1 MKNIFRLLP
10 LLAAGVLSLTANA
23 QTFQQNF
30 ENFPG
35 LFTSG
40 NPWVLQNRS
49 DSSTGGLTW
58 FQGDPAI
65 FAAQAGTG
73 YAAANFL
80 STGGQTGTEHIS
92 NWFLSPTLNL
102 TLGSTL
108 TFYTR
113 SAGALPDRLE
123 VRLSLNGSSTNVGTT
138 SSDTGD
144 FTIVLQT
151 INPALLAAGN
161 PTAYPTAW
169 TQFTVNVIGVPAAGA
184 TGRIGFRYDVTNS
197 GNGATAV
204 NGDYIGLD
212 SLTSTGLTVVP
223 EPSTY
228 FLCLTGLAAGG
239 WLLIRRRRME
249 PLSA

>member
-1 MKNIFRLLP
+1 MKNTSRLLS
-10 LLAAGVLSLTANA
+10 LLAICVLPLTAGA
-23 QTFQQNF
+23 QTFQENF

-35 LFTSG
+35 LFTG
-40 NPWVLQNRS
+40 TNPWVLQNRS
-49 DSSTGGLTW
+49 DSPTGGVTW
-58 FQGDPAI
+58 FQGDPFI
-65 FAAQAGTG
+65 FTAQSGTG

-138 SSDTGD
+138 SSDVGD
-144 FTIVLQT
+144 FTVVLQT
-151 INPALLAAGN
+151 INPAQLAAGN
-161 PTAYPTAW
+161 ATAYPTTW
-169 TQFTVNVIGVPAAGA
+169 TQFTVNVVGVPVAGT

-204 NGDYIGLD
+204 NGDYIGVD
-212 SLTSTGLTVVP
+212 NVTSTGLTVVP

-228 FLCLTGLAAGG
+228 FLCLSGLAVGG
-239 WLLIRRRRME
+239 WLLLRRRRME